1 MSEQL
6 MYQIAIQL
14 GIGGLTIYLFY
25 KYAMMVTNKSMNGI
39 TKKID
44 KMLEKQD
51 KLIDKID
58 SVIDRIDKLVLIR
71 DIEEFKKIRVEEVKN
86 E

>member
-58 SVIDRIDKLVLIR
+58 SVIDRIDKLVLTQNI
-71 DIEEFKKIRVEEVKN
+71 KKIVSEEIN
-86 E
+86 EVSNE

>member
-1 MSEQL
+1 

-25 KYAMMVTNKSMNGI
+25 KYAMMVTKKSMNGI
-39 TKKID
+39 ASKID
-44 KMLEKQD
+44 EMLEKQE

-58 SVIDRIDKLVLIR
+58 NVIDRIDKLVLIR
-71 DIEEFKKIRVEEVKN
+71 NIEEIKKIRSKEVKN

>member
-1 MSEQL
+1 MSEQI

-58 SVIDRIDKLVLIR
+58 SVIDRIDKLVLTQNIKE
-71 DIEEFKKIRVEEVKN
+71 IITEKVNEVSN